1 MNKILVVAEMTV
13 REIARRRTVLIL
25 LLLLPLAFYF
35 SRRGDAYWQSVRFV
49 CLGIGWALSTA
60 ALFAASGARGIEP
73 RLRLAGYATRHLY
86 LGRLVALW
94 VAGLVLS
101 APYWLLIRLDLAQV
115 RHGAV
120 ALILVL
126 TVLISAPFG
135 LAVSALLPR
144 ELEGMLVL
152 LTVVAMQMML
162 NPEGTAALLLPY
174 WFSREIGIYAIESD
188 GAVSHVFT
196 GLAHAGIV
204 LTLLLAVVALASGLR
219 LRRRRHLRFHPGT
232 A

>member
-73 RLRLAGYATRHLY
+73 RLRLSGYATRHLY
-86 LGRLVALW
+86 LGRLLALW
-94 VAGLVLS
+94 AVGLVLS
-101 APYWLLIRLDLAQV
+101 TPYWLLIRFDLPQV

-162 NPEGTAALLLPY
+162 NPEGTAAFLLPY
-174 WFSREIGIYAIESD
+174 WFSREIGIYAIETGSS
-188 GAVSHVFT
+188 VSHVFS

-204 LTLLLAVVALASGLR
+204 LTLLLTVVAVASGLR
-219 LRRRRHLRFHPGT
+219 LRRRTHLRF

>member
-1 MNKILVVAEMTV
+1 MTKILVVAEMAV
-13 REIARRRTVLIL
+13 REVLRRRSVLVL

-60 ALFAASGARGIEP
+60 ALFAASGARAIEP
-73 RLRLAGYATRHLY
+73 RLRLTGYATHHLY
-86 LGRLVALW
+86 LGRLLAMWAV
-94 VAGLVLS
+94 GLVLS
-101 APYWLLIRLDLAQV
+101 APYWLLIRLDLEQV

-120 ALILVL
+120 ALILLL

-162 NPEGTAALLLPY
+162 NPEGTAAYLLPY
-174 WFSREIGIYAIESD
+174 WFSREIGIYAIETD

-204 LTLLLAVVALASGLR
+204 LTVLLAVVALTSGLR
-219 LRRRRHLRFHPGT
+219 LRRRGHLRF